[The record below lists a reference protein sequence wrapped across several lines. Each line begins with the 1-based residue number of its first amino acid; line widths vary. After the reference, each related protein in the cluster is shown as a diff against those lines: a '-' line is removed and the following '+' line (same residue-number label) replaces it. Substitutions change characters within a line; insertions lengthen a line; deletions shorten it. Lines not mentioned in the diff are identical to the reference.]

1 MWSILFFSPLV
12 CRFIVLNLV
21 QYLSLADLTVARC
34 RDIQSTQRTS
44 LRATHAVLVVERVVI
59 EYATIKL
66 ALVIERAA
74 VIGIV
79 ARAVLA

>member
-1 MWSILFFSPLV
+1 MRCQPLALQQARLPWSSSEANLSP
-12 CRFIVLNLV
+12 
-21 QYLSLADLTVARC
+21 ADLTVVRG
-34 RDIQSTQRTS
+34 RDIRSAQRTS
-44 LRATHAVLVVERVVI
+44 LRAAHAVLVVERVVI